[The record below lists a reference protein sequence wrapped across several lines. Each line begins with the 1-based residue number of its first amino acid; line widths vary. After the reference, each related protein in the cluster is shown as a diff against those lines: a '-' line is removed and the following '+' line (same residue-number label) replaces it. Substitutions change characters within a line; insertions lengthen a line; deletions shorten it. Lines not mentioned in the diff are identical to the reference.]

1 MNKRKMRQKTL
12 VFMLFL
18 VLAGTSVLPGI
29 SGESKE
35 GNKITTPTPRF
46 REGGTPYDL
55 SQSLYPCEIRCPK
68 PRDAPASGVIAA
80 PPEYTPV
87 RGVLFTYKSTD
98 WATTVR
104 DLVVALT
111 RPAQNDEIAYV
122 VVSSTSQ
129 MISAMSLFSA
139 GGANMSKVQFI
150 IEPINAGMGFNFGL
164 LFWKHPTFP
173 GVPPEIVYS
182 IEGEAFG
189 MKFKEAFKKL
199 SPLSHNKKNAELLKQ
214 YQFEPPKGDDHYDY

>member
-1 MNKRKMRQKTL
+1 VKL
-12 VFMLFL
+12 VSPVNGAIRIFEMDF
-18 VLAGTSVLPGI
+18 TCQRC
-29 SGESKE
+29 GEKFPDNIGALE
-35 GNKITTPTPRF
+35 LWCPECLI
-46 REGGTPYDL
+46 RE
-55 SQSLYPCEIRCPK
+55 
-68 PRDAPASGVIAA
+68 
-80 PPEYTPV
+80 PE
-87 RGVLFTYKSTD
+87 
-98 WATTVR
+98 
-104 DLVVALT
+104 
-111 RPAQNDEIAYV
+111 NDEEFLKQLFYSMHDRKADYNAHKYGEPKFYFIQRRQINDNEWAKVKKIAK
-122 VVSSTSQ
+122 
-129 MISAMSLFSA
+129 
-139 GGANMSKVQFI
+139 NFI